1 MMEKDWRELFHDG
14 ELAVLTLLRWVVIGG
29 LTGLACG
36 LAGGAFSRVLSWV
49 TQTRQANPWLIFCM
63 PVAGLLIVW
72 SYQALDMANDSGTN
86 QIIASVR
93 SGERPRAAPGP
104 ADFFQHCPNPSHRG

>member
-36 LAGGAFSRVLSWV
+36 LAGGAFSRPGS
-49 TQTRQANPWLIFCM
+49 
-63 PVAGLLIVW
+63 
-72 SYQALDMANDSGTN
+72 LDK
-86 QIIASVR
+86 
-93 SGERPRAAPGP
+93 PGGK
-104 ADFFQHCPNPSHRG
+104 AYT